1 MAMAIRRSSGLALVV
16 CVAAAAAVTGAAPAG
31 SDDLVRVLIGHSAFG
46 ERHWQRFEGGGAV
59 AALSTSA
66 DPAQVSLVGAVRVD
80 VPPDTFVDR
89 FRQIERIERGKTVR
103 QIGRFSQVPCI
114 EDLAALTLD
123 PRDLD
128 SLRDCRPGDCG
139 LQLPGEAI
147 ERLRAVSDAP
157 GSGDATARVVNEY
170 RRFLIELISDYRRQG
185 LASLDGYHD
194 KGEPLSVGD
203 AFTRLLARP
212 GTPMQHLPELSRTLR
227 AYPRPAT
234 GGTDEFF
241 YWSSLDFGLKPTLRI
256 NHVMI
261 HPVRD
266 REDGLRYAIASKQ
279 IYASHYFDAALEL
292 RMVVADPARAGQTIL
307 VYSSEARSR
316 SLTGVIGGF
325 LRGQVK
331 SRARAALEHY
341 LHTTKAAVEGRRGN

>member
-1 MAMAIRRSSGLALVV
+1 MALHRSSGLVLLV
-16 CVAAAAAVTGAAPAG
+16 CTAAAAAVAGAAPAESG
-31 SDDLVRVLIGHSAFG
+31 DLVRILIGQAAFG
-46 ERHWQRFEGGGAV
+46 ERHWERLEGGGAV

-80 VPPDTFVDR
+80 VPPDTFVER

-103 QIGRFSQVPCI
+103 QIGRFSQEPCVD
-114 EDLAALTLD
+114 DLAALAVD
-123 PRDLD
+123 PRDVD
-128 SLRDCRPGDCG
+128 SLRKCRPGDCG
-139 LQLPGEAI
+139 LQLPTEAI
-147 ERLRAVSDAP
+147 ERLRAVSEAPGNGDAP
-157 GSGDATARVVNEY
+157 GRLVDEY

-185 LASLDGYHD
+185 LAALDGYHD
-194 KGEPLSVGD
+194 KDEPLSVGD
-203 AFTRLLARP
+203 AFNRLLARP
-212 GTPMQHLPELSRTLR
+212 GGPMQHLPELSRNLR
-227 AYPRPAT
+227 AYPRPNAA
-234 GGTDEFF
+234 GADEFF
-241 YWSSLDFGLKPTLRI
+241 YWSTLDFGLKPTLRI
-256 NHVMI
+256 NHVVI
-261 HPVRD
+261 HPVHNRG
-266 REDGLRYAIASKQ
+266 DGLRYAIASRQ

-292 RMVVADPARAGQTIL
+292 RMVVADPARAGHTIL